1 MSAFVVFDPLK
12 AFDYYVIV
20 ALVELVKLIF
30 VEINRLLIIFISSC
44 AKLRWTPLGVFLNES
59 I

>member
-1 MSAFVVFDPLK
+1 MFALVVFYPLK
-12 AFDYYVIV
+12 AFDYYGIV

-30 VEINRLLIIFISSC
+30 FEFIDCYLFLFLLAQSF
-44 AKLRWTPLGVFLNES
+44 ARTPLVVFLDES